1 MHGVSPQPSAVA
13 LKSASTPSSFSY
25 RAPSTRLVA
34 PSLTRK
40 ASSRVTIGDT
50 PCIAC
55 ISALD
60 SGISPGSAAAASAT
74 SSGVCSRI
82 FSFFCA
88 SGSSYLMLGSTKR
101 RLLIVRSTRL
111 MASIIT
117 LVSRFIT
124 IRLLYMPM
132 ISQTML
138 SPSMSPSS
146 LIHSKSRNSTRSQ
159 PSCRTPTSLPP
170 PSRLRS
176 SMQNIGG
183 CAGFSGVLTQKLTRG
198 ELARDDS
205 SSFLLP
211 S

>member
-50 PCIAC
+50 PCITC

-60 SGISPGSAAAASAT
+60 SGISPGSAAASAI
-74 SSGVCSRI
+74 SSGVCVRI
-82 FSFFCA
+82 FSFSCA

-101 RLLIVRSTRL
+101 RLLTVRSTRL
-111 MASIIT
+111 MASMIT
-117 LVSRFIT
+117 PVSRLIT

-138 SPSMSPSS
+138 SPSVSPSS
-146 LIHSKSRNSTRSQ
+146 LIQSKSRNSTRSQ

-183 CAGFSGVLTQKLTRG
+183 CTGFSGVLTQKLTRG

-205 SSFLLP
+205 NSFLLP